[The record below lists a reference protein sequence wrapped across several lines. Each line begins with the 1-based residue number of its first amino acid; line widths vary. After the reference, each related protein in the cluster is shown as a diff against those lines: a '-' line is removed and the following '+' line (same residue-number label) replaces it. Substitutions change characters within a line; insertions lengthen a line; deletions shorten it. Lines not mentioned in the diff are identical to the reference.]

1 MVVPLHETET
11 ATVSDLQELA
21 QWLCGQLP
29 ASVLGNDPEVTIDAD
44 ELLII
49 LTLETE
55 MFVDEGEAT
64 RRRAEQELVERLR
77 SQTRQLRI
85 QLGRHL
91 ERTYG
96 CAVSWG
102 MRAGETLELFTPNTA
117 PVMTRLSRQ
126 ERQVLDTLIA
136 ANIAHTRSAALSYIV
151 RLFAAEH
158 QEWLNTVQQA
168 VQQMTSLRE
177 QLRPQ
182 QRGNPPPLD
191 LSTDHSKP
199 SL

>member
-1 MVVPLHETET
+1 MIVVPPHETET
-11 ATVSDLQELA
+11 VTLSDLQELA
-21 QWLCGQLP
+21 QWLRGQLP
-29 ASVLGNDPEVTIDAD
+29 ASVLGSDPEATIDAD

-49 LTLETE
+49 LTLDTE
-55 MFVDEGEAT
+55 MFVGEGKI
-64 RRRAEQELVERLR
+64 RRRAEQELIERLR

-91 ERTYG
+91 ERTYS

-136 ANIAHTRSAALSYIV
+136 ANIVHTRSAALSYIV

-158 QEWLNTVQQA
+158 QEWLNTAQQA